1 MAFWFAR
8 FVDKEVYG
16 FHSANRPRSVCSN
29 TVTMVPFQRHL
40 GSLFLTLPLLY
51 LPHDVAQRHYW
62 ALVACQPCLS
72 QPLKMDLGVTV
83 DLGVQARPLFTQL
96 IPAFRACV
104 AFWEGRLI
112 MPCTPICTF
121 SLIRLQIFIHSL
133 VGWLE

>member
-1 MAFWFAR
+1 MTFWFAR

-16 FHSANRPRSVCSN
+16 FHSAHRPRSVCSS

-40 GSLFLTLPLLY
+40 GSLFLTMPLLN

-72 QPLKMDLGVTV
+72 LPLKIDLGVTV

-96 IPAFRACV
+96 IPAFRAC
-104 AFWEGRLI
+104 AALWEGRLI
-112 MPCTPICTF
+112 MPSTPICTF
-121 SLIRLQIFIHSL
+121 SL
-133 VGWLE
+133 